1 MVFQN
6 LGILNYSLK
15 VKMIVSVKEIEHD
28 FVMVHLDIIED
39 NFYNVHNGLE
49 QHDLLAIYFFDR
61 IKKIVNI
68 KVGIKDEE
76 VIRIQIKIN
85 KEKRIAV
92 KEMKKNISNQ
102 GGDSK
107 RTGYEVIVRQI
118 KVQDD
123 IEIVREV
130 PEKVEI
136 KVDLMNEVEVNI
148 KKVLIEEVQKI
159 EIEIIIEVIKKV
171 LIIEVIED
179 KKVFQI
185 EVDNIVKVNK
195 ISINL
200 VDKDKEG
207 EEVKI
212 HVKIFSN
219 MIVNYYH
226 NFDTKVYLKNSK
238 NYSNK
243 KEEINRE
250 ENIKEKDFR
259 IKVTKLIGI
268 IVKEGKRN
276 IIVD

>member
-1 MVFQN
+1 
-6 LGILNYSLK
+6 
-15 VKMIVSVKEIEHD
+15 
-28 FVMVHLDIIED
+28 
-39 NFYNVHNGLE
+39 
-49 QHDLLAIYFFDR
+49 
-61 IKKIVNI
+61 
-68 KVGIKDEE
+68 
-76 VIRIQIKIN
+76 
-85 KEKRIAV
+85 
-92 KEMKKNISNQ
+92 
-102 GGDSK
+102 
-107 RTGYEVIVRQI
+107 
-118 KVQDD
+118 
-123 IEIVREV
+123 
-130 PEKVEI
+130 
-136 KVDLMNEVEVNI
+136 MNEVEVNI